1 MKERTWSNKAVGTV
15 SLPLSDKAVGAVRR
29 KDNYKIIVLTADSKY
44 NNPHPYKSYNLVD
57 SVIGKPDGQLQN
69 PHKKLNYLHLIRPTR
84 IFEPRLEPK
93 GLSQRV
99 TVKRAESKG
108 QAQRCSVKAKGVRRQ
123 SSEKA
128 FSSMYSSG

>member
-1 MKERTWSNKAVGTV
+1 MSSNSSESGVQLDVLKWLKNTLKVRTRSNKAVGTV
-15 SLPLSDKAVGAVRR
+15 SLPLSDKAVGTVGR

-69 PHKKLNYLHLIRPTR
+69 PHKKLHYLHLIRPTR

-93 GLSQRV
+93 GY
-99 TVKRAESKG
+99 G
-108 QAQRCSVKAKGVRRQ
+108 QLENSWCKPK
-123 SSEKA
+123 
-128 FSSMYSSG
+128 